1 MFDRPLV
8 AKLHLKLPRGRN
20 LRAIRVHI
28 QVVSAY
34 QGPGKPRAMW
44 EERRAKT
51 MAFLLV
57 SLFTNPK
64 TW

>member
-20 LRAIRVHI
+20 LRALRVHI

-34 QGPGKPRAMW
+34 QGSGNP
-44 EERRAKT
+44 
-51 MAFLLV
+51 
-57 SLFTNPK
+57 FTNPK
-64 TW
+64 AW